1 MAMYKKKTRRKVV
14 KGKKMKRSMATRRKH
29 KKSKGR
35 RTRRG
40 GVKGPRPGPIKLPTA
55 VDRARNAMAAPST
68 AVALDR
74 RGQDVFLDGPLPSPS
89 ADDRRQRVQNVAAR
103 VEEGFGQAAAAAAAR
118 AQERNQ
124 LPPSP

>member
-1 MAMYKKKTRRKVV
+1 MAMYRRKTRRKVG
-14 KGKKMKRSMATRRKH
+14 KSKKMKRSMGTRRKY
-29 KKSKGR
+29 KKGR

-40 GVKGPRPGPIKLPTA
+40 GVKGPRPGPIKQPTA

-103 VEEGFGQAAAAAAAR
+103 VEEGFGQAAAR
-118 AQERNQ
+118 AEERNQ